1 MKFHKLKPPLLTNLQ
16 LSNNFSNMLNQFN
29 KLMICSNLVRIPKMK
44 NSLNKL
50 LLLFINILSYQMNKN
65 TMKLLIILL
74 KKDILDKPRK
84 TIRIQLTNSIKIL
97 RELYISQ
104 KMDLMLNLMN
114 LLPPNMPLNKLKKLL
129 KSFNS
134 ELLSTKLNMLIS
146 LKILL
151 LKLNFL
157 MHLSLNLKLK
167 KLL

>member
-104 KMDLMLNLMN
+104 MMDLMLNLMN

>member
-74 KKDILDKPRK
+74 KKDILEKPRK
-84 TIRIQLTNSIKIL
+84 TIKIQLTNSMKIL

-104 KMDLMLNLMN
+104 MMDLMLNLMN

>member
-1 MKFHKLKPPLLTNLQ
+1 M
-16 LSNNFSNMLNQFN
+16 
-29 KLMICSNLVRIPKMK
+29 
-44 NSLNKL
+44 
-50 LLLFINILSYQMNKN
+50 
-65 TMKLLIILL
+65 
-74 KKDILDKPRK
+74 
-84 TIRIQLTNSIKIL
+84 
-97 RELYISQ
+97 
-104 KMDLMLNLMN
+104 MDLMLNLMN

>member
-74 KKDILDKPRK
+74 KKDILEKPRK
-84 TIRIQLTNSIKIL
+84 TIKIQLTNSIKIL

>member
-84 TIRIQLTNSIKIL
+84 TIKIQLTNSIKIL

>member
-84 TIRIQLTNSIKIL
+84 TIKIQLTNSIKIL

-104 KMDLMLNLMN
+104 MMDLMLNLMN